1 LGVVVARVAI
11 EHQRPKALQAVYGT
25 AELLNGSGWLFRRD
39 GERKA
44 VLVSYKDP
52 NLVLYG
58 LVDVADAQ
66 YDVDLLVGG
75 PAMVACS
82 RQEGRQ

>member
-1 LGVVVARVAI
+1 MARITHYASLMVGAD
-11 EHQRPKALQAVYGT
+11 EVHGT
-25 AELLNGSGWLFRRD
+25 AELLNGSGYLFRKD

-52 NLVLYG
+52 ALMLYG

-66 YDVDLLVGG
+66 HDVDMLVGG
-75 PAMVACS
+75 YAAVACS
-82 RQEGRQ
+82 REEGRQ